1 MNRRSKKGSALLIV
15 LGFLSFMVVSAVA
28 FAIWMRTERLPSSA
42 LRRTIAN
49 RYLVKAALAQAMS
62 RVDDAIRSHG
72 FPGAWHTNDTMN
84 GTANVSVY
92 RDANDCAYDWWE
104 ARVFMPP
111 DPEGET
117 LSGDQNSR
125 YAPITK
131 TVSVLNLEALGYL
144 PPSIVNDV
152 RLLSRSSWAAQWD
165 YFNFDAGRYAFC
177 AVNVSDMLDINKIA
191 ADSPRTSAGAAR
203 AQRSGEKPLPSRF
216 SLAYLFRETEDGFSK
231 LNDGAVKLFDKRV
244 HTDREW
250 ASAPLVSLMDYNLSL
265 GEETAGNFYSPFVE
279 WVTGLNN
286 KNLFYRGTAGAN
298 APKVKGAE
306 RQPFVTD
313 SWFPQDDFVKS
324 DGSPNTPLDLSC
336 NQPFKNGTLKT
347 GNASFATVAQAVE
360 NNFWTTMMYNGG
372 AFSFSDF
379 FSLFDYLDEDNVP
392 VSLAFP
398 CVERVPMFAGLEAYG
413 NLKVEFSKTYEDA
426 GEEAS
431 GNDVKKMSERKIKV
445 TANGMGLGSLIVFP
459 FRGGPSPVACE
470 AQAFGRLV
478 FVASNGDAAPTLS
491 MRNTN
496 FARNFRPLNE
506 AEWTTLPNNDSQFM
520 LAEGAGPVLK
530 RTAAADSLV
539 VTLPSRAPESWT
551 PQEPK
556 ESDWLKLN
564 GKCWERK
571 PLAFA
576 DVTVEKAIIRKNEY
590 YRKNDRGEVVGTPHK
605 TTYQILL
612 RPFDVDGNVIEEIKT
627 DTEYA
632 DESKINEL
640 QYKLRP
646 CLVAWARIK
655 QDGKTVDM
663 VPATYEDDKA
673 YNNIDNNPVL
683 LQNGVII
690 EEMNVSLGNFPIT
703 SPEGVNDR
711 FKLPILS
718 FQGKTTIKY
727 SDVLSGAD
735 TAANEWEYPTCY
747 AIDPRFNWAP
757 ENWWFETELAGN
769 SIGEKWY
776 RAVFESGGTSGKG
789 ILDDFVNN
797 EFRGSVKDRGDRA
810 NKPFLFVSNLGYLQS
825 VGELAFLPRLTY
837 IRDDGQLTLFSCL
850 LGHTRDNMGNGTI
863 SKGDDLYNGVMRES
877 NTASTMPCALA
888 AWKFYQNYRTNRD
901 GFEFGANLYR
911 RGLING
917 SQGFYVNPY
926 AQSQEVMLAALANT
940 PLNYWVAGTNVVSVQ
955 DKSSIP
961 SKFNDSDYHDYMF
974 AQFSP
979 KGVNMSGQDLNKIAL
994 FLRHRFEDLA
1004 SMITPPNTA
1013 DPDVIYA
1020 YAKVWED
1027 LFDAL
1032 DWGGGLGDDYT
1043 VRQLYEDLKSYFDGG
1058 GNGAGYGE
1066 EYKRRNKYGSLNL
1079 FAKGNRQGINAS
1091 FTLNTGNAVYKDE
1104 LGLPADPLRAETQV
1118 NGFTGGTSSTFYDNL
1133 SDVDRMFLHSYWR
1146 DCFANKQQLFLIFV
1160 RAESTALGGAGE
1172 GTPAQQGGRAVA
1184 LVWRD
1189 PMPPT
1194 GADVYEQEDKNYQ
1207 PRRHP
1212 HKMRVL
1218 FYRQFD

>member
-1 MNRRSKKGSALLIV
+1 MNRQSQKGSALLIV

-42 LRRTIAN
+42 LRRTVAN

-62 RVDDAIRSHG
+62 RVDDAVRSHV
-72 FPGAWHTNDTMN
+72 FPGAWYTNQQN
-84 GTANVSVY
+84 SAY
-92 RDANDCAYDWWE
+92 RDKNGCAYDWWE
-104 ARVFMPP
+104 SRVFMPP
-111 DPEGET
+111 DPEGRET
-117 LSGDQNSR
+117 SSGDPDSR
-125 YAPITK
+125 YAPVTK

-144 PPSIVNDV
+144 PPSIANDV
-152 RLLSRSSWAAQWD
+152 RLLARSSWAAQWD

-177 AVNVSDMLDINKIA
+177 AVNVSDFLDITKIA
-191 ADSPRTSAGAAR
+191 ADAPRTSAAAAR
-203 AQRSGEKPLPSRF
+203 AQKGGEKPMPSRF
-216 SLAYLFRETEDGFSK
+216 SLAYLFRSSD
-231 LNDGAVKLFDKRV
+231 NDFTNPNGIASFDQYV
-244 HTDREW
+244 HTAPGQGQW
-250 ASAPLVSLMDYNLSL
+250 TSAPLVSLMDYNLSV
-265 GEETAGNFYSPFVE
+265 GENTMGNLYSPFVE
-279 WVTGLNN
+279 WVAGFNN
-286 KNLFYRGTAGAN
+286 TRLFYRGTTTG
-298 APKVKGAE
+298 PGVKGAE

-313 SWFPQDDFVKS
+313 SWFPQDDLVKI
-324 DGSPNTPLDLSC
+324 DGTANTPLDLSC

-347 GNASFATVAQAVE
+347 GNASFATVARAVE

-379 FSLFDYLDEDNVP
+379 FSLFDYLDEDDVP

-398 CVERVPMFAGLEAYG
+398 CVERVPMLAGLEAYG
-413 NLKVEFSKTYEDA
+413 NLKVEFSKTYEAA
-426 GEEAS
+426 GEEAA
-431 GNDVKKMSERKIKV
+431 GNDVKKISEKKIKV
-445 TANGMGLGSLIVFP
+445 TASGMGLGSLLVFP
-459 FRGGPSPVACE
+459 FKGGPSAVACE

-496 FARNFRPLNE
+496 FARNFRPMNE
-506 AEWTTLPNNDSQFM
+506 AEWTTAPNNDSQFM

-539 VTLPSRAPESWT
+539 VTLPSRSPESWT
-551 PQEPK
+551 PQEPTQ
-556 ESDWLKLN
+556 SNWLGLK
-564 GKCWERK
+564 GKCWEEK
-571 PLAFA
+571 SLAFA
-576 DVTVEKAIIRKNEY
+576 DVTAEKAIIRKNEY
-590 YRKNDRGEVVGTPHK
+590 YRKNDRGEVVGAPYK

-612 RPFDVDGNVIEEIKT
+612 RPFDVNGNVIDEIKT
-627 DTEYA
+627 DTEFA
-632 DESKINEL
+632 DEAKINEL

-655 QDGKTVDM
+655 QDGKMVDM

-673 YNNIDNNPVL
+673 YNNIDNNQVML
-683 LQNGVII
+683 ENGVIM
-690 EEMNVSLGNFPIT
+690 EEINVSLGNFPIT
-703 SPEGVNDR
+703 SPEGADPNGR
-711 FKLPILS
+711 FKLPILG
-718 FQGKTTIKY
+718 FQGKTTFKY
-727 SDVLSGAD
+727 SDVLNGAD
-735 TAANEWEYPTCY
+735 PAANEWEHPTCY
-747 AIDPRFNWAP
+747 ALDPRFNWAP
-757 ENWWFETELAGN
+757 ENWWFETGSAGN

-776 RAVFESGGTSGKG
+776 RAVFENGGTSGNG
-789 ILDDFVNN
+789 ILDDLVNN
-797 EFRGSVKDRGDRA
+797 EFSGSVKDRGDRA
-810 NKPFLFVSNLGYLQS
+810 RKPFLFVSNLGYLQS

-863 SKGDDLYNGVMRES
+863 SRSDDLYNGVARV
-877 NTASTMPCALA
+877 STSVSSMPCALA
-888 AWKFYQNYRTNRD
+888 AWKFYQNYRTNRN

-961 SKFNDSDYHDYMF
+961 VKFNDSDYHDYMF
-974 AQFSP
+974 AKSSP
-979 KGVNMSGQDLNKIAL
+979 KGVDMSGQDLNKIAL

-1032 DWGGGLGDDYT
+1032 DWGGSLGDNYT
-1043 VRQLYEDLKSYFDGG
+1043 VRQLYEDLESYFDGG

-1066 EYKRRNKYGSLNL
+1066 VYKRKNKYGSLNL
-1079 FAKGNRQGINAS
+1079 FVKGNHKGVNAS
-1091 FTLNTGNAVYKDE
+1091 FTLNTDRVVHKDE
-1104 LGLPADPLRAETQV
+1104 LDLPADPLRAETQV
-1118 NGFTGGTSSTFYDNL
+1118 NGFTGGTSSTFYDSL

-1194 GADVYEQEDKNYQ
+1194 GDDIYEHESNQYQ
-1207 PRRHP
+1207 QRRHP